1 MAFFYVVF
9 RDIQYFAEMGN
20 FYTDD
25 ALSGT
30 SMYKKPMNKYNSHA
44 LTSWAVEE
52 RPREKVMANGIQH
65 LSDSELL
72 AILLGSGTR
81 NQTAV
86 ELARIILQG
95 SGNSLM
101 ELGRKSIGELV
112 RIKGVGPAKAITL
125 LAAMELGRRRTGMNH
140 MEKISVKSSE
150 TVFKLFHPLLGDLE
164 HEEFW
169 LLMLNRA
176 NRVLG
181 RYKVS
186 QGGLSGTVIDT
197 RIILKKALDNLA
209 SSIVVCHNHPSG
221 NMQPSDADVKIT
233 GKLKKAAEMLEI
245 KLLDHVI
252 IADKSYFSFADE
264 GLIS

>member
-1 MAFFYVVF
+1 M
-9 RDIQYFAEMGN
+9 
-20 FYTDD
+20 T
-25 ALSGT
+25 T
-30 SMYKKPMNKYNSHA
+30 
-44 LTSWAVEE
+44 WAVGE

-65 LSDSELL
+65 LSDAELI

-86 ELARIILQG
+86 ELARTILLA
-95 SGNSLM
+95 SGNNLR
-101 ELGRKSIGELV
+101 ELGRQSIGELV
-112 RIKGVGPAKAITL
+112 RIKGVGPVKAITL
-125 LAAMELGRRRTGMNH
+125 IAAMELGRRRAGIQH
-140 MEKISVKSSE
+140 IDKIPVKSSE
-150 TVFKLFHPLLGDLE
+150 TVFKLFHPLMGDLE

-186 QGGLSGTVIDT
+186 QGGISGTVIDT

-209 SSIVVCHNHPSG
+209 SSIIVCHNHPSG
-221 NMQPSDADVKIT
+221 NKQPSDADVKIT
-233 GKLKKAAEMLEI
+233 GKLRKAAQILEI

-264 GLIS
+264 GLIN

>member
-1 MAFFYVVF
+1 MN
-9 RDIQYFAEMGN
+9 QYRSN
-20 FYTDD
+20 NLKTW
-25 ALSGT
+25 S
-30 SMYKKPMNKYNSHA
+30 
-44 LTSWAVEE
+44 VED
-52 RPREKVMANGIQH
+52 RPREKVIANGVQY

-81 NQTAV
+81 NMTVV
-86 ELARIILQG
+86 ELARQVLHK
-95 SGNSLM
+95 SGNSLH
-101 ELGRKSIGELV
+101 ELGRQNISELV
-112 RIKGVGPAKAITL
+112 AIKGIGPAKAITL
-125 LAAMELGRRRTGMNH
+125 LAAMELGRRRGATQQT
-140 MEKISVKSSE
+140 ERISVKSSE
-150 TVFKLFHPLLGDLE
+150 TVFNIFHPILGDLD

-181 RYKVS
+181 RFKVS

-197 RIILKKALDNLA
+197 RIILKKALDNLS

-221 NMQPSDADVKIT
+221 NNQPSDADVKIT
-233 GKLKKAAEMLEI
+233 NKLKKAAEMIEI

-264 GLIS
+264 GLIA

>member
-1 MAFFYVVF
+1 
-9 RDIQYFAEMGN
+9 
-20 FYTDD
+20 
-25 ALSGT
+25 
-30 SMYKKPMNKYNSHA
+30 MNKYDSHA
-44 LTSWAVEE
+44 LTTWAVEE
-52 RPREKVMANGIQH
+52 RPREKVLANGTQF

-81 NQTAV
+81 NTTAV
-86 ELARIILQG
+86 ELARQILKG
-95 SGNSLM
+95 VGNNLQ
-101 ELGRKSIGELV
+101 ELGRQGVGDLV
-112 RIKGVGPAKAITL
+112 RIKGVGPAKAIIV
-125 LAAMELGRRRTGMNH
+125 LAAMELGRRRGGMQH
-140 MEKISVKSSE
+140 VDKVPVKSSE
-150 TVFKLFHPLLGDLE
+150 IVYKLFHPLIGDIE

-209 SSIVVCHNHPSG
+209 SSIIVCHNHPSG
-221 NMQPSDADVKIT
+221 NKQPSDADVKIT

-264 GLIS
+264 GLIN

>member
-1 MAFFYVVF
+1 VDGLFLFVYPNSES
-9 RDIQYFAEMGN
+9 FALMMLAP
-20 FYTDD
+20 THQC
-25 ALSGT
+25 L
-30 SMYKKPMNKYNSHA
+30 KRIMNEYNSHA
-44 LTSWAVEE
+44 LTTWAVEE
-52 RPREKVMANGIQH
+52 RPREKVLANGIQY

-86 ELARIILQG
+86 ELARTILHG
-95 SGNSLM
+95 SGNNLQ
-101 ELGRKSIGELV
+101 ELGRQSIGELV

-125 LAAMELGRRRTGMNH
+125 LAAMELGRRRSGMH
-140 MEKISVKSSE
+140 RVEKMPVKSSE
-150 TVFKLFHPLLGDLE
+150 TVFNLFHPLMGDLE

-209 SSIVVCHNHPSG
+209 SSIIVCHNHPSG
-221 NMQPSDADVKIT
+221 NMQPSDSDVKIT

>member
-1 MAFFYVVF
+1 
-9 RDIQYFAEMGN
+9 
-20 FYTDD
+20 
-25 ALSGT
+25 
-30 SMYKKPMNKYNSHA
+30 MNRYNS
-44 LTSWAVEE
+44 LPMTTWAVEE
-52 RPREKVMANGIQH
+52 RPREKVMANGVQY
-65 LSDSELL
+65 LSDVELL

-81 NQTAV
+81 QKTAV
-86 ELARIILQG
+86 ELARQILKDA
-95 SGNSLM
+95 GNNLQL
-101 ELGRKSIGELV
+101 LGRMGIEELI
-112 RIKGVGPAKAITL
+112 RIKGVGPAKAVNI
-125 LAAMELGRRRTGMNH
+125 LAALELGRRRSGMQPP
-140 MEKISVKSSE
+140 EKTAVKSSE
-150 TVFKLFHPLLGDLE
+150 TVYRLFYPLMGDLE

-209 SSIVVCHNHPSG
+209 SSIIVCHNHPSG
-221 NMQPSDADVKIT
+221 NKHPSDADVKIT
-233 GKLKKAAEMLEI
+233 EKLKKAAEILEI

-264 GLIS
+264 GLIN

>member
-1 MAFFYVVF
+1 MN
-9 RDIQYFAEMGN
+9 QYRSN
-20 FYTDD
+20 NLKTW
-25 ALSGT
+25 S
-30 SMYKKPMNKYNSHA
+30 
-44 LTSWAVEE
+44 VED
-52 RPREKVMANGIQH
+52 RPREKVIANGVQY

-81 NQTAV
+81 NMTAV
-86 ELARIILQG
+86 ELARQILLK
-95 SGNSLM
+95 SANSLH
-101 ELGRKSIGELV
+101 ELGKQNISDLV
-112 RIKGVGPAKAITL
+112 GFKGIGPAKAITL
-125 LAAMELGRRRTGMNH
+125 LAAMELGRRRSATQQT
-140 MEKISVKSSE
+140 ERIPVKSSE
-150 TVFKLFHPLLGDLE
+150 TVFNLFHPILGDLD

-181 RYKVS
+181 KFKVS

-221 NMQPSDADVKIT
+221 NNQPSDADVKIT
-233 GKLKKAAEMLEI
+233 EKLKKAAEMLEI

-264 GLIS
+264 GLIA

>member
-1 MAFFYVVF
+1 MK
-9 RDIQYFAEMGN
+9 E
-20 FYTDD
+20 YTTR
-25 ALSGT
+25 AL
-30 SMYKKPMNKYNSHA
+30 K
-44 LTSWAVEE
+44 SWAVEE
-52 RPREKVMANGIQH
+52 RPREKGLANGVQY

-72 AILLGSGTR
+72 AILIRSGTR
-81 NQTAV
+81 NTSAV
-86 ELARIILQG
+86 ELARQLMKQAGNNLQ
-95 SGNSLM
+95 
-101 ELGRKSIGELV
+101 ELGKLSLNDLLKHKGIG
-112 RIKGVGPAKAITL
+112 PTKAICVM
-125 LAAMELGRRRTGMNH
+125 AAFELGRRRGGVH
-140 MEKISVKSSE
+140 QIEKVPVKSSQ
-150 TVFKLFHPLLGDLE
+150 TVFHLFYPLLGDLE

-181 RYKVS
+181 RFKVS

-221 NMQPSDADVKIT
+221 NNQPSDADVRIT
-233 GKLKKAAEMLEI
+233 EKLKKASEMLEI

-264 GLIS
+264 GLIV

>member
-1 MAFFYVVF
+1 MDGLFLFWYV
-9 RDIQYFAEMGN
+9 QYVNTLMMLPPAHKCLKEN
-20 FYTDD
+20 
-25 ALSGT
+25 
-30 SMYKKPMNKYNSHA
+30 MNEYNSHA
-44 LTSWAVEE
+44 LTTWAVEE
-52 RPREKVMANGIQH
+52 RPREKVMANGIQY

-86 ELARIILQG
+86 ELARCILRG
-95 SGNSLM
+95 SGNSLQ
-101 ELGRKSIGELV
+101 ELGRQSIGELV
-112 RIKGVGPAKAITL
+112 RIKGVGPAKAISL
-125 LAAMELGRRRTGMNH
+125 LAAMEIGRRRAGMQH
-140 MEKISVKSSE
+140 VEKIAVKSSE
-150 TVFKLFHPLLGDLE
+150 TVFKLFHPLMGDLE

-197 RIILKKALDNLA
+197 RIILKKALDTLA
-209 SSIVVCHNHPSG
+209 SSIIVCHNHPSG

-252 IADKSYFSFADE
+252 IADKTYFSFADE